1 MNYWECANCGRHSI
15 DVDAHNGRPV
25 CTSCKSYNVA
35 NLNLAP
41 PGRLAPA
48 ALPQIEDTKDDQAR
62 VDREC
67 EVVGQDLPRTDNQLA
82 STLGLRRA
90 QPRPFIPD
98 PEDQELYDKLAAA
111 EAEVLR
117 LTTRVQELE
126 AALEAANDVELR
138 GVREAMR
145 LARLRV
151 VRETPEGQNHGS
163 K

>member
-48 ALPQIEDTKDDQAR
+48 ARRGFDA
-62 VDREC
+62 VDSSASNGVEMFSPL
-67 EVVGQDLPRTDNQLA
+67 EIQLKA
-82 STLGLRRA
+82 
-90 QPRPFIPD
+90 
-98 PEDQELYDKLAAA
+98 KLAAA

-117 LTTRVQELE
+117 VTTRVQELE
-126 AALEAANDVELR
+126 AEDAR
-138 GVREAMR
+138 RRRE
-145 LARLRV
+145 
-151 VRETPEGQNHGS
+151 E
-163 K
+163 